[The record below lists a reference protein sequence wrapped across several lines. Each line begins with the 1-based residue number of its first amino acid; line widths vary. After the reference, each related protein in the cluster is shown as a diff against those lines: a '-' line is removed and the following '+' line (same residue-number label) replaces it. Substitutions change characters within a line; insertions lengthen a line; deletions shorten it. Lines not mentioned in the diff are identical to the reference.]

1 MREWLSGRASPCQG
15 ERREFE
21 SRLPLHVKPQEH
33 ILGLVFL
40 FIFTLM
46 VVFMNIKLKKNKVNF
61 KVFNSFLMSL
71 GIILFFLSF
80 SFDNFL
86 NTLFCI
92 FALLCVMFPRYKGIV
107 LDFKAKKYFNLDFM
121 CMAAF
126 VYLLISGKNSN
137 ALWCALLYSFVASAM
152 DTVFN
157 SESEIAELFN
167 EIKDKKYHKIIDR
180 NSEIANS
187 LDIYYGD
194 FVELF
199 SGEVMPVDGV
209 IKAGTGTMSAVNISG
224 DNKAI
229 IVSKGMEVM
238 AGYTLLNGHII
249 VEASSSV
256 LNSSLAKTV
265 EKTNGASLA
274 KTPYEKYSVIL
285 FNVLAF
291 ISIVAFWIMCVVKF
305 VKDISN
311 WEYFIYTVPIVFIF
325 SSFSGL
331 QGILSDG
338 YKVAVLRSAQKGIVI
353 SKNKFLE
360 NTLFIK
366 NIAFFTRGVIT
377 DKYPSVRAVYPTDKT
392 TKDELLLFTAYSQ
405 CKVNQGVL
413 SACVKELGKK
423 IDKRQIKNHMMIDDH
438 TAIIQM
444 QGIEVLSGPSDALLR
459 VGIKSN
465 VPNDVNKV
473 CVAINGE
480 FIGYVEFDYAVKDGA
495 KQALDTLRLLG
506 IKKTAV
512 LSFESQKT
520 ADTAAISCGIA
531 AATGDLSKSEI
542 KENVDKLG
550 KKWLVLSDGV
560 EPELLT
566 SSHVISYDND
576 TEQGFDAYF
585 TSMELT
591 AAAQYIGI
599 LNETKALI
607 VINFLFEIILKSIL
621 LVMILNGSNAV
632 WLAVLMSLAFKL
644 LRKMNNYR
652 LLNKI

>member
-1 MREWLSGRASPCQG
+1 
-15 ERREFE
+15 
-21 SRLPLHVKPQEH
+21 
-33 ILGLVFL
+33 
-40 FIFTLM
+40 
-46 VVFMNIKLKKNKVNF
+46 MNIKIKKNKVNF
-61 KVFNSFLMSL
+61 KVFNSFLMSI
-71 GIILFFLSF
+71 GVILFFLSF

-92 FALLCVMFPRYKGIV
+92 FALLLIMFPRYKRIV
-107 LDFKAKKYFNLDFM
+107 LDFRAKKYFNLDFM

-126 VYLLISGKNSN
+126 VYLLIAGKNSN
-137 ALWCALLYSFVASAM
+137 ALWCALLYSFVATAM

-157 SESEIAELFN
+157 SESEIAELFD
-167 EIKDKKYHKIIDR
+167 EIKDKKYHKIADR

-229 IVSKGMEVM
+229 IVSKGMEVL

-249 VEASSSV
+249 VEAGSSV

-265 EKTNGASLA
+265 EKTNAASSA
-274 KTPYEKYSVIL
+274 KTKCEKYGTVA
-285 FNVLAF
+285 FNVLSL
-291 ISIVAFWIMCVVKF
+291 ILTVAFWIFCVVKF
-305 VKDISN
+305 KTLADWKYVT
-311 WEYFIYTVPIVFIF
+311 YTVPMVFIF
-325 SSFSGL
+325 ASLGGL
-331 QGILSDG
+331 QSILPDS
-338 YKVAVLRSAQKGIVI
+338 YKVAVLRSAQKGVVI
-353 SKNKFLE
+353 AKNKFVE

-377 DKYPSVRAVYPTDKT
+377 DKYPSVRAVYPANKT
-392 TKDELLLFTAYSQ
+392 TKDELLMFVAYSQ
-405 CKVNQGVL
+405 YKVNPGVL
-413 SACVKELGKK
+413 AACVKSLGKK
-423 IDKRQIKNHMMIDDH
+423 IDKRQIKNYMKIDDH
-438 TAIIQM
+438 TAIIKM

-473 CVAINGE
+473 CVAVNGE
-480 FIGYVEFDYAVKDGA
+480 FIGYIEFDYAVKDGA
-495 KQALDTLRLLG
+495 KQAVDTLKLLG

-531 AATGDLSKSEI
+531 AATGDLSKAEI
-542 KENVDKLG
+542 KAQVDNLG

-566 SSHVISYDND
+566 SSYVISYDND
-576 TEQGFDAYF
+576 TELGFDAHF
-585 TSMELT
+585 TSMELS
-591 AAAQYIGI
+591 AATQYISI
-599 LNETKALI
+599 LNNTKALI
-607 VINFLFEIILKSIL
+607 VINFVFEIILKL
-621 LVMILNGSNAV
+621 LLLAMVINGSDAV
-632 WLAVLMSLAFKL
+632 WLAVLLSLAFKL